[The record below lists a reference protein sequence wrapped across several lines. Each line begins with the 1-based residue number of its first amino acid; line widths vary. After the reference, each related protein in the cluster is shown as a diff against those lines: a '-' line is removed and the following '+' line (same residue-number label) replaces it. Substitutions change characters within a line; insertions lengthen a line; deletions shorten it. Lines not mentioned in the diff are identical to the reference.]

1 MAAYIID
8 MCGRLADAAGRELRL
23 ELADEPVSITA
34 LRDAARAI
42 APGQGVNWARVRG
55 CIDEEIVADDARAF
69 AHQRIALL
77 PPVSG
82 G

>member
-1 MAAYIID
+1 MAVYIID
-8 MCGRLADAAGRELRL
+8 MCGRLADAAGQELRL
-23 ELADEPVSITA
+23 ELAEEPISIAA

-42 APGQGVNWARVRG
+42 APGQGVHWERVRG
-55 CIDEEIVADDARAF
+55 CIDAEIVADDAQAY
-69 AHQRIALL
+69 AHQTIALL